1 MKIKLENE
9 ITSKISRKRKSQLF
23 IVLYVDLF
31 IVGLLIRKETILS
44 FIVILIAIGFMVLAV
59 YEIRKSIREFQ
70 EAKK

>member
-9 ITSKISRKRKSQLF
+9 LTSKISRKRKSQLF